1 MKISKHFEQG
11 IYVLLI
17 LATQEGQGAVK
28 SQTLSEKLEVSDS
41 SLKKILRKLV
51 VADLITSNA
60 SKDGGFQLNRSIED
74 ITLKD
79 VIEVISNGDVI
90 EYEISHLS
98 RRIFFNDQHIK
109 DSEMKVKQQLNYA
122 IQAFKEKL
130 NELPLVELLEDEYF
144 KHKLVDW
151 NDNDRTEQ

>member
-1 MKISKHFEQG
+1 
-11 IYVLLI
+11 
-17 LATQEGQGAVK
+17 
-28 SQTLSEKLEVSDS
+28 
-41 SLKKILRKLV
+41 LRKLV

-79 VIEVISNGDVI
+79 VIEAISNGDVI

-122 IQAFKEKL
+122 IQAFNEKL

>member
-1 MKISKHFEQG
+1 M
-11 IYVLLI
+11 
-17 LATQEGQGAVK
+17 
-28 SQTLSEKLEVSDS
+28 EVSDS

-79 VIEVISNGDVI
+79 VIEAISNGDVI

>member
-51 VADLITSNA
+51 V
-60 SKDGGFQLNRSIED
+60 
-74 ITLKD
+74 
-79 VIEVISNGDVI
+79 
-90 EYEISHLS
+90 
-98 RRIFFNDQHIK
+98 
-109 DSEMKVKQQLNYA
+109 
-122 IQAFKEKL
+122 
-130 NELPLVELLEDEYF
+130 
-144 KHKLVDW
+144 
-151 NDNDRTEQ
+151 